1 METSHLECKKCHA
14 EMFEGAHFCMRC
26 GTSLDKVGEVPTR
39 RTTDRPGAPSRRPMA
54 PDLWPMPS
62 EPPVPIETLEPLGPD
77 DVAPLIPS
85 PPSAPIAPVRGVET
99 SSDNRRQMPMAE
111 ISKDEVLR
119 RVRIKQSLKR
129 AGLSGIDLAG
139 ASLENVDFSRAELDG
154 ANLEN
159 AKLAMAQLKNAS
171 LRGAKLRGADLR
183 AANLEGADLEDADL
197 TGAKL
202 PGALLGRATLERC
215 VLAGSDLGGADLRS
229 ADLRDANL
237 DGANLAGAKV
247 AGASFYGARLSG
259 VGLVEIDVSA
269 AGDGSERLAGAPALA
284 LLTGRKLSI
293 PPGPA
298 ARYFGKGD
306 VLRDA
311 TLVFEPGSVIQIDS
325 RFENC
330 SLSLGD
336 GAELTIGEPGV
347 LHNCQIAGAGQITVH
362 GRFFERSSPG
372 IAGAKSVV
380 VSSKGAIV
388 GGIEQA
394 PESTVFAFEPGSRL
408 RVKILRPR
416 ERIAAE

>member
-1 METSHLECKKCHA
+1 
-14 EMFEGAHFCMRC
+14 
-26 GTSLDKVGEVPTR
+26 
-39 RTTDRPGAPSRRPMA
+39 
-54 PDLWPMPS
+54 
-62 EPPVPIETLEPLGPD
+62 
-77 DVAPLIPS
+77 
-85 PPSAPIAPVRGVET
+85 
-99 SSDNRRQMPMAE
+99 MAE

-139 ASLENVDFSRAELDG
+139 AALEAVDFSRAELDG

-159 AKLAMAQLKNAS
+159 AKLSGAILKNAS

-183 AANLEGADLEDADL
+183 KANLEGADFEDADL
-197 TGAKL
+197 SGAKL

-215 VLAGSDLGGADLRS
+215 VLAGADLAGADLRS
-229 ADLRDANL
+229 ADFHDANL
-237 DGANLAGAKV
+237 DSANLAGVKV
-247 AGASFYGARLSG
+247 AGASFTGARLSN
-259 VGLVEIDVSA
+259 VGPLEIDVSL

-284 LLTGRKLSI
+284 LLSGRKLSL

-330 SLSLGD
+330 SLALGD

-347 LHNCQIAGAGQITVH
+347 LRNCQITGAGQITVH

-380 VSSKGAIV
+380 VSARGAIV

-416 ERIAAE
+416 ERAAAE